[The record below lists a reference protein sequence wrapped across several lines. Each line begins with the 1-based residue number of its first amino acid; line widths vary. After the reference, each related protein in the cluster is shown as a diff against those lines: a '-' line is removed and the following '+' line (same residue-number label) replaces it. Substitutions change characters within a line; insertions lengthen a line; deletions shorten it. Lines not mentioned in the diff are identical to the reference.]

1 MATATDPLL
10 DLSASA
16 PARKNEWD
24 YWEDWANRT
33 RSAWS
38 TYEEDLAAEAAFK
51 DQQAKWQKQ
60 KSAWDQVW
68 FPGKTIASLF
78 GYDPVGAAP
87 TAPQYGSAP
96 ATYPKATTKSSGPG
110 LGILSALAN
119 MLLAPYKSTAS
130 AETSTTPAPTAP
142 SLAKP
147 PSREDF
153 GSDEEYQ
160 AALGTWA
167 RQADVTKA
175 FESELGP
182 FNPNEYDSRM
192 ANVLE
197 AFNRDYTAAEGTRE
211 RQLAELVSLYEAT
224 NKGWG
229 ESIEGYKE
237 GMNAAYGGGID
248 KFLAA
253 LKGDQDTDLADLATA
268 FSERRDELGTAFGER
283 EIQNLLTL
291 MGQREEQS
299 SGLKAIQDM
308 LAQGRTDTQQLAEGS
323 RGSVELAYQNTLKRF
338 DELDRMYQE
347 GLNALSQS
355 ERDTL
360 ANMESTVAAEMDTT
374 RRGIVTNLAT
384 GLQETA
390 SRLQQMG
397 YSPDSPQYQAAMS
410 QQLHASNVEMGQMYN
425 RAWTSFQAR
434 QTETRT
440 EFANIQSVFRTNAMQ
455 SKAYGLQS
463 VAQAGDTYSKTMSTI
478 SNWEASEL
486 NQLSIWSG
494 DATSK
499 LHTWF
504 GDKLG
509 DYASRGDDM
518 TAEYQRQLTATLSEE
533 YKMRDQIRGTFNR
546 AVGEAQVNW
555 SQHQGAITSL
565 AMMAQDELATMYQDI
580 IATDTPIYTFDAAMT
595 FLGIQESLKANDF
608 QMINEMLGTFFEG
621 GRFFAQLFELG
632 GFKQKTPKTSS
643 FSSPL
648 FGYSSTE

>member
-1 MATATDPLL
+1 
-10 DLSASA
+10 
-16 PARKNEWD
+16 
-24 YWEDWANRT
+24 
-33 RSAWS
+33 
-38 TYEEDLAAEAAFK
+38 
-51 DQQAKWQKQ
+51 
-60 KSAWDQVW
+60 
-68 FPGKTIASLF
+68 
-78 GYDPVGAAP
+78 
-87 TAPQYGSAP
+87 
-96 ATYPKATTKSSGPG
+96 
-110 LGILSALAN
+110 
-119 MLLAPYKSTAS
+119 
-130 AETSTTPAPTAP
+130 
-142 SLAKP
+142 
-147 PSREDF
+147 
-153 GSDEEYQ
+153 
-160 AALGTWA
+160 
-167 RQADVTKA
+167 
-175 FESELGP
+175 
-182 FNPNEYDSRM
+182 
-192 ANVLE
+192 
-197 AFNRDYTAAEGTRE
+197 
-211 RQLAELVSLYEAT
+211 
-224 NKGWG
+224 
-229 ESIEGYKE
+229 
-237 GMNAAYGGGID
+237 
-248 KFLAA
+248 
-253 LKGDQDTDLADLATA
+253 
-268 FSERRDELGTAFGER
+268 
-283 EIQNLLTL
+283 
-291 MGQREEQS
+291 
-299 SGLKAIQDM
+299 
-308 LAQGRTDTQQLAEGS
+308 
-323 RGSVELAYQNTLKRF
+323 
-338 DELDRMYQE
+338 
-347 GLNALSQS
+347 LSQS

-533 YKMRDQIRGTFNR
+533 YKMRDQIRCTFNR

-621 GRFFAQLFELG
+621 GRFFAQLFELS